1 MKKQISEKL
10 KTWLL
15 VILFFTG
22 VIQVGIHMSLQ
33 AQGFPF
39 RFVDAIFSFG
49 SNTTSELKD
58 LSEAELKTAKDAYF
72 KPDNIIVSISLDS
85 NQWILPENQAH
96 YQSIW
101 NDAKQYYIPV
111 IYSKKPDK
119 ILTKDD
125 WVLNTNKTCTIIDF
139 PVLLPNEL
147 ISWFGDISISGN
159 YSFKGI
165 KSIAILPLENVNE
178 TVNTVYVYDEE
189 TVHVYNVQIDPNAL
203 PKNFYRNLPEALKN
217 QDEIISASTLG
228 DTFPK
233 LAQNPAIPIYLDL
246 YSSTRMQSV
255 QISIPD
261 ALVLTQ
267 EEDTESGAEGQR
279 VEGIRESILL
289 NQRDSLMASLSA
301 NTATFSDTEN
311 VYKLDAS
318 GTLNYKYLPA
328 SEVNEIDISAA
339 FIHALSFIELRR
351 DLLNKV
357 DITLSSIKEEK
368 GVFTFTF
375 DYTLNGFRV
384 LVYDNRANSTGSVS
398 SAITIKASADRVLEC
413 RWVMRRFNPLGNYHQ
428 YSNSFI
434 DLVEN
439 KIMSESPDILRNRLF
454 AGIEE
459 GYIFDASKRESL
471 ILYPSWIIATSPD
484 KEGTQIIWNFIP
496 MSEED

>member
-1 MKKQISEKL
+1 
-10 KTWLL
+10 
-15 VILFFTG
+15 
-22 VIQVGIHMSLQ
+22 MSLQ

-39 RFVDAIFSFG
+39 PFVNAIFSFG
-49 SNTTSELKD
+49 SNATSELKD
-58 LSEAELKTAKDAYF
+58 LSEAELKTAKEAYF
-72 KPDNIIVSISLDS
+72 KPESIIVSISVDS
-85 NQWILPENQAH
+85 DQWILPENQAY
-96 YQSIW
+96 YQSVW
-101 NDAKQYYIPV
+101 NDARQYYIPL

-119 ILTKDD
+119 VLTRED

-139 PVLLPNEL
+139 PVRIPNEL
-147 ISWFGDISISGN
+147 ISWFENISVSGN
-159 YSFKGI
+159 ISFKGI

-189 TVHVYNVQIDPNAL
+189 MVHVYNVQIDPNAL
-203 PKNFYRNLPEALKN
+203 PKGFYRNLPDALKN
-217 QDEIISASTLG
+217 QDEIISTSTLG
-228 DTFPK
+228 DAFPK
-233 LAQNPAIPIYLDL
+233 LAQNANIPIYLDL
-246 YSSTRMQSV
+246 YSTTRMQSV

-261 ALVLTQ
+261 ALVLTL
-267 EEDTESGAEGQR
+267 EADIESGAEAQR

-301 NTATFSDTEN
+301 NSATFSDTEN

-318 GTLNYKYLPA
+318 GTLNYKYLPIA
-328 SEVNEIDISAA
+328 EVKEIDVTAA
-339 FIHALSFIELRR
+339 FIHALSFIELRK
-351 DLLNKV
+351 DLLSKV

-375 DYTLNGFRV
+375 DYTLDGFRV
-384 LVYDNRANSTGSVS
+384 LVSDSRTNSTGSVS

-413 RWVMRRFNPLGNYHQ
+413 RWVMRKFNPLGNFRF

-439 KIMSESPDILRNRLF
+439 KIMSENPDILRNRLF

-459 GYIFDASKRESL
+459 GYIFDLSKRESL

-484 KEGTQIIWNFIP
+484 KEGTQIVWNAIT